1 MRHILSTAAILL
13 IGCFVGQAIAQPP
26 AASTIIK
33 QAEVESAHQ
42 HKAILLVFQ
51 ASWCEPCRQFEAFL
65 ADSKIRTILEKHF
78 VIAKLTVGEEA
89 DGHGD
94 LNSPGG
100 EALMVKLQGAS
111 SGLPFLAMLNAH
123 GDMIINS
130 NRGNNSSQN
139 IGYPATPDE
148 IQWFATMLKKSDSS
162 LTQDESRVIT
172 DWLSAH
178 ADAGN

>member
-1 MRHILSTAAILL
+1 MRHFLLSTAILL
-13 IGCFVGQAIAQPP
+13 AICLAGQAIAQTP
-26 AASTIIK
+26 AASEIVK
-33 QAEVESAHQ
+33 QAKMESAQQ

-65 ADSKIRTILEKHF
+65 ADAKMAPVLEKHF

-89 DGHGD
+89 NGHRE

-100 EALMVKLQGAS
+100 EALMVKLHGAT
-111 SGLPFLAMLNAH
+111 SGLPFLAMLNAK

-130 NRGNNSSQN
+130 NRSDNSSEN
-139 IGYPATPDE
+139 IGYPATPE
-148 IQWFATMLKKSDSS
+148 EVHWFITMLKKGAPS
-162 LTQDESRVIT
+162 LTDKESGAVA

-178 ADAGN
+178 AEAGN